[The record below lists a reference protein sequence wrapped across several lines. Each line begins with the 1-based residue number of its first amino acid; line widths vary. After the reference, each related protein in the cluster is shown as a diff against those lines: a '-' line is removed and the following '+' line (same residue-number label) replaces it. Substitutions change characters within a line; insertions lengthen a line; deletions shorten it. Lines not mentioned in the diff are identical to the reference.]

1 MPTYVYEC
9 RKCEKVFEVQQR
21 IVEDPLRDCDCGSRG
36 SLRRLIQPS
45 AVMFKG
51 SGFHIND
58 YSAPAAQTGG
68 TKSEAPT
75 CSGEPST

>member
-9 RKCEKVFEVQQR
+9 RTCEKVFEVEQR
-21 IVEDPLRDCDCGSRG
+21 MIEDALRDCDCGSMG

-51 SGFHIND
+51 GGFHIND
-58 YSAPAAQTGG
+58 YAPPSSKAV
-68 TKSEAPT
+68 SEPAPEPA